1 MSIIGTWTSHVVP
14 DNLLLG
20 HGELFSK
27 LEIVDVI
34 GDKVSGTYNG
44 SPISG
49 TFDGR
54 ILDFVVSATGL
65 AYHGRIF
72 SDSIV
77 FPPGH
82 RGRGRGPKT
91 DGDDGTW
98 TAEKTGG
105 SGGDTDRK
113 KKKKSGAASRKR
125 TAAPKKR

>member
-1 MSIIGTWTSHVVP
+1 MSIIGTWVSHVVP

-20 HGELFSK
+20 HGELFSR
-27 LEIVDVI
+27 LEITDVTAA
-34 GDKVSGTYNG
+34 GRVSGSYNG

-54 ILDFVVSATGL
+54 VLNFEVSATGL
-65 AYHGRIF
+65 AHHGRIF

-82 RGRGRGPKT
+82 RSRGRGPKS

-105 SGGDTDRK
+105 GGLGDDDKKGRK
-113 KKKKSGAASRKR
+113 
-125 TAAPKKR
+125 